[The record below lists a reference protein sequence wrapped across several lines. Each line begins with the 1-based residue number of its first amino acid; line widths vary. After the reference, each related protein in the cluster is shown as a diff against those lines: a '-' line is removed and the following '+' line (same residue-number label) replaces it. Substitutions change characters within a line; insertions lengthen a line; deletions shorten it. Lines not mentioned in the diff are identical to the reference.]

1 MAFSR
6 SFALRRAAPIAVAIA
21 LLPALSS
28 GAFAHVG
35 FHPGGFTA
43 GVAHPF
49 SGLDHV
55 LAMVAVGLWASQLGR
70 TARWLLPA
78 AFPAVMAVGAVLGA
92 NGVPLPW
99 VELGIAASVIV
110 LGAAIAFRV
119 KPSLLASTAV
129 IAAFA
134 LLHGHAHGTELPH
147 SAAMVT
153 YGVGFIAATLM
164 LQGIGLALG
173 TWASRSSSLAVT
185 RTAGAAIAAVGFL
198 LLVTA

>member
-1 MAFSR
+1 MSFSG
-6 SFALRRAAPIAVAIA
+6 SLALRRAAPIAAAIA
-21 LLPALSS
+21 LLPGLSS

-35 FHPGGFTA
+35 FHPDGFTA

-49 SGLDHV
+49 SGLDHM

-78 AFPAVMAVGAVLGA
+78 AFPAVMTLGAVLGA

-134 LLHGHAHGTELPH
+134 LLHGHAHGTELAH
-147 SAAMVT
+147 AGAMLA
-153 YGVGFIAATLM
+153 YGAGFIAATLA
-164 LQGIGLALG
+164 LQAIGLALG
-173 TWASRSSSLAVT
+173 AWSSRSSSLAVT
-185 RTAGAAIAAVGFL
+185 RAAGAAIAAIGFV